1 MIYHAIATTSGATLI
16 VQLQYAGHPSMITFL
31 ISAGNER
38 GNNVTFVQSTA
49 VSSNL
54 NNYMFELPLPPG
66 VYRFIV
72 RASNTFGST
81 GWSEEFPSIGFRGL
95 YDFIK
100 SYYCLIYFFNPV
112 TYIAITNGTS
122 TVVLPTSTI
131 VVPVNKLASCNAV
144 GIGLGSGLGVCL
156 IISAIQF
163 AALLVISFL
172 YITKGHNASKG
183 LCSTKHAIFLQSCS
197 LPVFRKGSDTH
208 SS

>member
-1 MIYHAIATTSGATLI
+1 
-16 VQLQYAGHPSMITFL
+16 MITIL

-49 VSSNL
+49 VSSNS

-72 RASNTFGST
+72 RTSNTFGST
-81 GWSEEFPSIGFRGL
+81 GWSKEFPSIGLNGFRGL
-95 YDFIK
+95 YDFIE

-112 TYIAITNGTS
+112 TYMVISTTGTS
-122 TVVLPTSTI
+122 TIVLPTSTI
-131 VVPVNKLASCNAV
+131 VVPVNTLASCNAV

-156 IISAIQF
+156 IIIAIQF

-172 YITKGHNASKG
+172 YITKEHNASKG
-183 LCSTKHAIFLQSCS
+183 LCSEHAMLLQLCS